1 MVGGAISGYCATG
14 KVNKA
19 TAPIMVMKIDRTA
32 AKIGRSMKKCEI
44 LMGLCS
50 ASGLRGF
57 NLARSWRDLAAW
69 PRAHQTIDHDLV
81 RGLDSRADDS
91 KPVDDRAKLDGL
103 RRHRAVGRHRHHQFD

>member
-14 KVNKA
+14 KVSRA
-19 TAPIMVMKIDRTA
+19 TAPIIVMKIDRTA

-50 ASGLRGF
+50 AGGCRGF
-57 NLARSWRDLAAW
+57 DLTGSRRDLAAR

-81 RGLDSRADDS
+81 RGLDSGADDS
-91 KPVDDRAKLDGL
+91 KSIDDRAQL
-103 RRHRAVGRHRHHQFD
+103 H